1 MKTLAFILAFFASS
15 VFAQEVW
22 LEVASSKTMI
32 VHGKNVQPVS
42 KGMEMV
48 VRQTKGSDIE
58 FYVVQIESTTC
69 KNQYGKLYFYELSRK
84 FAFSADY
91 VNNGGTVGSAVGDWL
106 CLFIDN
112 SGTTKGK
119 SL

>member
-1 MKTLAFILAFFASS
+1 MKTIAFILAFFASS

-22 LEVASSKTMI
+22 VEVAYSSTATF
-32 VHGKNVQPVS
+32 HGKNVQPVS

-48 VRQTKGSDIE
+48 VRQTKGSDID

-69 KNQYGKLYFYELSRK
+69 KNQYGKLNFYELNRK

-91 VNNGGTVGSAVGDWL
+91 VNNGGTVGAAIGDWL
-106 CLFIDN
+106 CLFIAN
-112 SGTTKGK
+112 TGTTKGK